1 LAANNTKCCA
11 FYLKFFSLIQAPD
24 SFNYVIS
31 GGRDR
36 RVFLTDLK
44 QTDRQVLVCEE
55 QYSVLRVVTTPD
67 QQSMWVA
74 TTDSTIKNWVFIFFP
89 CLTNFANLILLKAF
103 AGERWKCGGG
113 RGASG
118 E

>member
-1 LAANNTKCCA
+1 LGTTGWL
-11 FYLKFFSLIQAPD
+11 LKIQNLLFTQKFLIQAPD

-74 TTDSTIKNWVFIFFP
+74 TTDSTIKNWVFILVLF
-89 CLTNFANLILLKAF
+89 N
-103 AGERWKCGGG
+103 
-113 RGASG
+113 
-118 E
+118 

>member
-1 LAANNTKCCA
+1 MGFGRYRLAASYYKSCA
-11 FYLKFFSLIQAPD
+11 FYSKFLIQAPD

-36 RVFLTDLK
+36 RVYLTDLK

-74 TTDSTIKNWVFIFFP
+74 TTDSTIKNWVFS
-89 CLTNFANLILLKAF
+89 FAPLF
-103 AGERWKCGGG
+103 YYFGH
-113 RGASG
+113 
-118 E
+118 